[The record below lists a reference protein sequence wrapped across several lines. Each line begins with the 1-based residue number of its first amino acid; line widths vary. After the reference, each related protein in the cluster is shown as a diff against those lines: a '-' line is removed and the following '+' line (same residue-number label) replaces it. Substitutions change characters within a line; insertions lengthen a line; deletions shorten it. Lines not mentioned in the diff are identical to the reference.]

1 MKNSIYKKKFKTE
14 NIIMDLDPNWT
25 KVLNPDPNLIYLDPQ
40 HWMKIR
46 NYVWLCSVE
55 EELFYGIRPLRPT
68 SWRKGGRS
76 DSSGRLGLRRCFTTR
91 NGYWSSHIC
100 VANFCDCLYFRDIF
114 SYAICHGKF
123 FVFLMCIAFLLFLT
137 FPEPSPFWSVPSP
150 FWSVPVLGLQFAC
163 LYFLPLYHV

>member
-1 MKNSIYKKKFKTE
+1 
-14 NIIMDLDPNWT
+14 
-25 KVLNPDPNLIYLDPQ
+25 
-40 HWMKIR
+40 MKIR
-46 NYVWLCSVE
+46 NYIWLCSVE

-114 SYAICHGKF
+114 SYAICYGKF
-123 FVFLMCIAFLLFLT
+123 FVILDLSGAESFLVGSESFLVGSGSGNTICVLVLFTTLPRLIAQESSNTDARQFLD
-137 FPEPSPFWSVPSP
+137 PDP
-150 FWSVPVLGLQFAC
+150 A
-163 LYFLPLYHV
+163 

>member
-1 MKNSIYKKKFKTE
+1 
-14 NIIMDLDPNWT
+14 
-25 KVLNPDPNLIYLDPQ
+25 
-40 HWMKIR
+40 MKIR

-123 FVFLMCIAFLLFLT
+123 FVFSYVYCFFVILDLSGAESFLVGSGSGNTICVLVLFTTLPRLIAQESSNTDARQFLD
-137 FPEPSPFWSVPSP
+137 PDP
-150 FWSVPVLGLQFAC
+150 A
-163 LYFLPLYHV
+163 